1 MAAVE
6 KTDPTRVIDAST
18 VVGRLA
24 WLRVGVAVAAV
35 GWGANQFA
43 PMLLVYRAR
52 LGLSEETVQAT
63 FGFYALGLI
72 PGLLVFGALSDRV
85 GRRRV
90 MLPALV
96 ASFAASAVLIAG
108 GHVAGL
114 LFVGRFVAGL
124 ASGAAFS
131 SGAAWIKELS
141 AGVGADERSGPR
153 RVTVTMTAGF
163 GAGPLVAGLLAQ
175 WAPAPTTVPYLPHLA
190 LLVVAVAVIAGA
202 RETRVA
208 DPGRPH
214 GALVRAADLF
224 KPRLRAVVLPL
235 APWVFGSAAI
245 ALAYLPGLVDGAL
258 GGSAL
263 AFTAVVTMLTAL
275 AGIAVQPAAR
285 RISAGGHSAL
295 VASSLAIVTA
305 GLVVSAVAAAQT
317 SPSLVVVA
325 VLVLGAGYG
334 ACQVCG
340 LQEITRLARPEALAG
355 LTAVYQAVS
364 YLGFALPFVL
374 AALASS
380 WSPAML
386 LVAVAVLAAITL
398 VWTTAAAIRT
408 RERS

>member
-1 MAAVE
+1 MAA
-6 KTDPTRVIDAST
+6 TTTTSSPAGTAAI
-18 VVGRLA
+18 GRWA
-24 WLRVGVAVAAV
+24 WLRVGLAVAAV

-52 LGLSEETVQAT
+52 LGLSGATVQAT

-90 MLPALV
+90 MLPALGV
-96 ASFAASAVLIAG
+96 SIVASAVLIAG
-108 GHVAGL
+108 GYAPAL
-114 LFVGRFVAGL
+114 LFVGRLLAGL

-141 AGVGADERSGPR
+141 SAAGADERSGPR

-175 WAPAPTTVPYLPHLA
+175 WAPAPTALPYVPHLA
-190 LLVVAVAVIAGA
+190 LLLAALVVCAAAP
-202 RETRVA
+202 
-208 DPGRPH
+208 D
-214 GALVRAADLF
+214 VRAAGTGRRGSLF
-224 KPRLRAVVLPL
+224 RAPELRLARFRVVVLPL

-245 ALAYLPGLVDGAL
+245 ALAYLPGLVTGAL

-275 AGIAVQPAAR
+275 AGIAVQPMAR
-285 RISAGGHSAL
+285 RIGAL
-295 VASSLAIVTA
+295 GRTPLIGASLALVTA
-305 GLVVSAVAAAQT
+305 GLLVAAAAAAT
-317 SPSLVVVA
+317 NSPPLVVVA
-325 VLVLGAGYG
+325 VLVLGAAYG

-340 LQEITRLARPEALAG
+340 LQEITRLAAPESLAG

-374 AALASS
+374 AALAGR
-380 WSPAML
+380 WPPATSL
-386 LVAVAVLAAITL
+386 IGVAALAAGTL
-398 VWTTAAAIRT
+398 VWTTAAAVRTGRT
-408 RERS
+408 R

>member
-52 LGLSEETVQAT
+52 LGLSDATVQAT

-153 RVTVTMTAGF
+153 RSR
-163 GAGPLVAGLLAQ
+163 
-175 WAPAPTTVPYLPHLA
+175 WPTCPDWSMGRW
-190 LLVVAVAVIAGA
+190 VV
-202 RETRVA
+202 
-208 DPGRPH
+208 
-214 GALVRAADLF
+214 
-224 KPRLRAVVLPL
+224 
-235 APWVFGSAAI
+235 
-245 ALAYLPGLVDGAL
+245 
-258 GGSAL
+258 
-263 AFTAVVTMLTAL
+263 
-275 AGIAVQPAAR
+275 R
-285 RISAGGHSAL
+285 R
-295 VASSLAIVTA
+295 
-305 GLVVSAVAAAQT
+305 
-317 SPSLVVVA
+317 SPS
-325 VLVLGAGYG
+325 
-334 ACQVCG
+334 
-340 LQEITRLARPEALAG
+340 P
-355 LTAVYQAVS
+355 
-364 YLGFALPFVL
+364 P
-374 AALASS
+374 
-380 WSPAML
+380 WS
-386 LVAVAVLAAITL
+386 
-398 VWTTAAAIRT
+398 RC
-408 RERS
+408 